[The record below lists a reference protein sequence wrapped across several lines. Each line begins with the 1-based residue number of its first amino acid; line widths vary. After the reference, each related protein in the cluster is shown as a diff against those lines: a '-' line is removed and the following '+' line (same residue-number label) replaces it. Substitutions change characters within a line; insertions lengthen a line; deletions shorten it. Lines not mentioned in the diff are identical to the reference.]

1 MQVGGAGAA
10 WEALLGR
17 AGLGAPAEEAEVRL
31 VWMKGALEEEESG
44 KEEAGKEEVGKEE
57 ERA

>member
-1 MQVGGAGAA
+1 M
-10 WEALLGR
+10 
-17 AGLGAPAEEAEVRL
+17 
-31 VWMKGALEEEESG
+31 WMKGALEEEESG